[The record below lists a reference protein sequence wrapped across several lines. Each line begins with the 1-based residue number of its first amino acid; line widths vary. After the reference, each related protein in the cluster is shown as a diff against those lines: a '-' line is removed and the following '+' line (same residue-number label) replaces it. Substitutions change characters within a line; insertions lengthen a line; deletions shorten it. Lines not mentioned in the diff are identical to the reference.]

1 MLGSTD
7 ESCCSSSLSLKSNL
21 TRIETVPVSLSVS
34 HHNNNNISDN
44 NNNNNNISDI
54 NNDNHH
60 SLPHPE
66 EAKLSSRKQHYQRE
80 HQRLLIMHD
89 TDRLDDKDVD
99 PDDGLARLHDEAI
112 PSLDT
117 IRIDSTETNSPTSLA
132 VNYTTSFATTK
143 DLFCKAMECIH
154 PSRFFRT
161 IVRVYAE
168 RRFVLLWCL
177 HSAATLIIATHFA
190 IQKHAQKTDAI
201 HISAPFRTANI
212 WVPTIEFGLMHA
224 GLFQLALIALT
235 MARYTIANIS
245 SCNTILRQFV
255 PLHHAP
261 AMHIYLGY
269 WVVTAVTIATIVFVL
284 FFGTLC
290 AHGDDSSCKKLTT
303 EIMCTGYG
311 IIASL
316 LLIGGTSYLRHV
328 IPYQVFYV
336 VHHLV
341 FPMYAITIAHTFDIL
356 QRNGTTHRSQTFKWF
371 SAAVTYYVCDRAA
384 MFLQHKYTTTIK
396 GISAITTTT
405 AAANDSY
412 SRMLLVKVRRPALF
426 TFQPGQYAFLRVP
439 AIDKYD
445 WHPFSIASNPSSG
458 HLEFYM
464 KVFGETTWTGKLWTL
479 FNTQQER
486 DAPPPLEIQIMG
498 PYGTPFVHPSHSYS
512 HMLAIGTGTGIVP
525 LMSLYQQHVR
535 HLLRLDP
542 TAHFATLQ
550 DVRRK
555 RHQRERASE
564 ARKGSLAQLLYR
576 ACVKRQQPQQKSASS
591 HYLRKEF
598 IRKSLSNQGE
608 PSDTSL
614 KHVRRTTRQLNDAA
628 FDSARSMYTVVFMLF
643 LPVLGAFAMG
653 FTISWNFLPMSL
665 YHGMVEFLF
674 VLTILLQTSFGLIA
688 TFVWDGNSLW
698 ALVDVAFC
706 AVAPAAD
713 VYWLRQSADNGRLH
727 ANEVILFCLHTG
739 YLTLRLWAM
748 VTKPNNNNYGA
759 DVGRHVPLE
768 RFDLVWVT
776 RSASLVSEILPD
788 IQAIWDRLVDAWGY
802 DYAREACRISIYCTS
817 REESAVDAL
826 RSELGEGSLWSA
838 GAIHLVRPD
847 LDQVLQDYT
856 IDLIEEEQ
864 TSSQSMLAFCGS
876 PALANTLHH
885 CKISTDL
892 VKAITGHKRHQ
903 MEFHAESYGE
913 AKTRSTPTE
922 PSPRLGGAK
931 WISRRKHTSFSA
943 TKGGELGLMSCSE
956 EA

>member
-1 MLGSTD
+1 MTCIGAVPWAVP
-7 ESCCSSSLSLKSNL
+7 ESLPESLPESD
-21 TRIETVPVSLSVS
+21 T
-34 HHNNNNISDN
+34 HH
-44 NNNNNNISDI
+44 

-66 EAKLSSRKQHYQRE
+66 EAKLSSQKQLVMIPTRE
-80 HQRLLIMHD
+80 TIESIE
-89 TDRLDDKDVD
+89 TLDC
-99 PDDGLARLHDEAI
+99 A
-112 PSLDT
+112 
-117 IRIDSTETNSPTSLA
+117 DSTETNSPTGLA
-132 VNYTTSFATTK
+132 RTSTTSFATTK
-143 DLFCKAMECIH
+143 DLFVNATEWID

-168 RRFVLLWCL
+168 RRLVLLWCL
-177 HSAATLIIATHFA
+177 HTSATLMIATHFA

-201 HISAPFRTANI
+201 PIKAPFRTAKI
-212 WVPTIEFGLMHA
+212 WVPTMEFGLMHA
-224 GLFQLALIALT
+224 VLFQLALIPLT
-235 MARYTIANIS
+235 MARYTIAALS

-255 PLHHAP
+255 PLHQAP

-290 AHGDDSSCKKLTT
+290 AHGDASVCEKFTS

-311 IIASL
+311 IVASL

-341 FPMYAITIAHTFDIL
+341 FVMYAITIAHTFDIM
-356 QRNGTTHRSQTFKWF
+356 QRNGTTQRSQTFKWF
-371 SAAVTYYVCDRAA
+371 SAALMYYVCDRAA
-384 MFLQHKYTTTIK
+384 MFLQQKYTTTIK

-405 AAANDSY
+405 AAPNDSY
-412 SRMLLVKVRRPALF
+412 SRMLLVKVKRPALF

-439 AIDKYD
+439 AIDKYN

-464 KVFGETTWTGKLWTL
+464 KVFGDTTWTGKLWNL
-479 FNTQQER
+479 FNAQQER
-486 DAPPPLEIQIMG
+486 DAPPPLEIQVMG

-512 HMLAIGTGTGIVP
+512 HMLALGTGTGIVP

-542 TAHFATLQ
+542 TAHFATLK
-550 DVRRK
+550 DVQRK
-555 RHQRERASE
+555 RQQQERASE

-576 ACVKRQQPQQKSASS
+576 ACVQRQQKSASS
-591 HYLRKEF
+591 HYLRKDF
-598 IRKSLSNQGE
+598 IRQSLSNQGE
-608 PSDTSL
+608 LSDKSL
-614 KHVRRTTRQLNDAA
+614 KHARRTTRQLKDAA
-628 FDSARSMYTVVFMLF
+628 FDSAKSMYTVVFMLF

-665 YHGMVEFLF
+665 YNGMVETLF

-688 TFVWDGNSLW
+688 VFVWDGNSLW

-713 VYWLRQSADNGRLH
+713 VYWLRQYADNGRLH

-739 YLTLRLWAM
+739 YLTLRLWTM

-768 RFDLVWVT
+768 RFDLVWAT

-788 IQAIWDRLVDAWGY
+788 IQAIWDRLVDTWGY
-802 DYAREACRISIYCTS
+802 EYAREACRISIYCTS
-817 REESAVDAL
+817 RDEATVDAL
-826 RSELGEGSLWSA
+826 RSELGEGSLWCA
-838 GAIHLVRPD
+838 GAIHLGRPN

-856 IDLIEEEQ
+856 IDLIEQEQ

-876 PALANTLHH
+876 PALASTLHH

-913 AKTRSTPTE
+913 AKTRSTPAE
-922 PSPRLGGAK
+922 PSPRQGGSK
-931 WISRRKHTSFSA
+931 RLSRRKHTFFSA
-943 TKGGELGLMSCSE
+943 TDGGELGLMTSSE